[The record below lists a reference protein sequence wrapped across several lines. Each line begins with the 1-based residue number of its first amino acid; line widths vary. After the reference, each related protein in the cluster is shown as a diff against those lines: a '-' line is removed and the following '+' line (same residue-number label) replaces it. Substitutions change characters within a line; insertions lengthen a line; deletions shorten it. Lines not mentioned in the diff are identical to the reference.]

1 MITGADLEREGLTCH
16 QVDVDQPPSDDVDDE
31 DIPTLDGY
39 ENLPVPD
46 PNRVSHYWQNVRH
59 QFDRSQKYFLGQS
72 LGQPFEPQF
81 LQTTRSEEHTSEL
94 QSRGHLV
101 CRLLL
106 H

>member
-1 MITGADLEREGLTCH
+1 MEQQPYRKVAGEAFCMITGADLEREGLTCH

-59 QFDRSQKYFLGQS
+59 QFDRSQK
-72 LGQPFEPQF
+72 
-81 LQTTRSEEHTSEL
+81 RSEEHTSEL

-101 CRLLL
+101 CRPLLEKK
-106 H
+106 